1 MADTTETPSYES
13 FKLSYPLPYVA
24 LVEINRPQ
32 KMNAFLESMWHE
44 LSAIFTHLSSSPT
57 TRTIILSSTC
67 PRAFTTGLDTSPAL
81 NPSSSTNTNL
91 LSPNFFPPTL
101 DPARRASTLRS
112 HILTFQ
118 SCISSIATCSKPV
131 IAAIH
136 GYCYGLGVDIVT
148 CADVRICTPGTKF
161 SVKEVDI
168 GIAADVGTLTRLG
181 KVVGQQSWVRDVCL
195 TGREFRGKEAGE
207 VGLCSWVGRGGEMG
221 KAGDSGKE
229 EMMKEALRW
238 AETVAG
244 KSPVAVQGTKE
255 ILDWSRD
262 RSVEDG
268 LRYTAVWNSAMVQTN
283 DVPEAMQAG
292 MKKRKPTFEKL

>member
-1 MADTTETPSYES
+1 M
-13 FKLSYPLPYVA
+13 
-24 LVEINRPQ
+24 
-32 KMNAFLESMWHE
+32 
-44 LSAIFTHLSSSPT
+44 
-57 TRTIILSSTC
+57 
-67 PRAFTTGLDTSPAL
+67 
-81 NPSSSTNTNL
+81 
-91 LSPNFFPPTL
+91 
-101 DPARRASTLRS
+101 
-112 HILTFQ
+112 
-118 SCISSIATCSKPV
+118 
-131 IAAIH
+131 
-136 GYCYGLGVDIVT
+136 DIVT

-195 TGREFRGKEAGE
+195 TGREFGGKEAGE

-238 AETVAG
+238 AEMVAG

-268 LRYTAVWNSAMVQTN
+268 ISSPSPFPFSFYHLFIYSLPSLPTESGNMKLTSELPGLRYTAVWSSAMIQTK